1 MFYVYCLQSNKDT
14 DQLYFGYTNDLK
26 RRLIEHNTGQNT
38 STKRYMPWKVIYYE
52 ACISEVDA
60 KRRETYLKT
69 SMGRRMFKRRIK
81 DYLNSAQ

>member
-1 MFYVYCLQSNKDT
+1 MFYVYCLQSNKDS

-26 RRLIEHNTGQNT
+26 RRLVEHNTGQNT

-69 SMGRRMFKRRIK
+69 TMGRRMFKRRIK
-81 DYLNSAQ
+81 DYLHSAQ

>member
-26 RRLIEHNTGQNT
+26 RRLIEHNTGQNI

-52 ACISEVDA
+52 ACISETDA

-69 SMGRRMFKRRIK
+69 TMGRRMFKRRIK